1 MKKIFLTLFLAA
13 SFVVSNA
20 QSAASPGTAK
30 AQENT
35 VNAGIEFESKV
46 VDYGVIE
53 HNSNGERAFK
63 FKSTGTDPLIIKSA
77 KGSCGCT
84 VPTWR
89 KADGSATWKPG
100 EDGTIGVK
108 YATNRIGKFTKTI
121 TLSTNADKRPV
132 ILTIKG
138 EVKSP
143 PKDEGAM
150 PVKKNEGSPLE
161 RN

>member
-1 MKKIFLTLFLAA
+1 MKKIFLILFLAA

-20 QSAASPGTAK
+20 QSAASAGTAK

-77 KGSCGCT
+77 KGSCG
-84 VPTWR
+84 VLYQL
-89 KADGSATWKPG
+89 G
-100 EDGTIGVK
+100 EKLTAQQLGNQVK
-108 YATNRIGKFTKTI
+108 MV
-121 TLSTNADKRPV
+121 LLV
-132 ILTIKG
+132 
-138 EVKSP
+138 
-143 PKDEGAM
+143 
-150 PVKKNEGSPLE
+150 
-161 RN
+161 

>member
-20 QSAASPGTAK
+20 QSAASAGTAK

-89 KADGSATWKPG
+89 KADGSATWQPG
-100 EDGTIGVK
+100 EDGNFC
-108 YATNRIGKFTKTI
+108 ALPR
-121 TLSTNADKRPV
+121 
-132 ILTIKG
+132 
-138 EVKSP
+138 
-143 PKDEGAM
+143 
-150 PVKKNEGSPLE
+150 
-161 RN
+161 

>member
-13 SFVVSNA
+13 SFIVSNA
-20 QSAASPGTAK
+20 QSAASAGTAK

-84 VPTWR
+84 SR
-89 KADGSATWKPG
+89 F
-100 EDGTIGVK
+100 I
-108 YATNRIGKFTKTI
+108 
-121 TLSTNADKRPV
+121 RPWFY
-132 ILTIKG
+132 
-138 EVKSP
+138 
-143 PKDEGAM
+143 
-150 PVKKNEGSPLE
+150 
-161 RN
+161 R

>member
-20 QSAASPGTAK
+20 QSAASAGTAK

-121 TLSTNADKRPV
+121 TLSTNADKR
-132 ILTIKG
+132 L
-138 EVKSP
+138 
-143 PKDEGAM
+143 
-150 PVKKNEGSPLE
+150 
-161 RN
+161 